1 MIYNNVDIYGC
12 KFFMINK
19 SGKLEFTIGEFKG
32 KTPDDFNTIHEIQ
45 RAVTYCFWILN
56 KQENKLVSK
65 YVASA
70 FIKDLTPKLLKL
82 ESEIRNL
89 LIKRQ
94 KELEEETEE
103 STKKVGTVYGKPD

>member
-1 MIYNNVDIYGC
+1 MTYNDVNIYEC
-12 KFFMINK
+12 KFFILNK
-19 SGKLEFTIGEFKG
+19 KGKLEFTIGEFRG

-45 RAVTYCFWILN
+45 RAVTYCFWIMN

-70 FIKDLTPKLLKL
+70 FIKELTPKLLKL

-89 LIKRQ
+89 LIKKQ

-103 STKKVGTVYGKPD
+103 STKDVGTVYGKDI

>member
-1 MIYNNVDIYGC
+1 MIYNNVDIYEC
-12 KFFMINK
+12 KFFILNK

-45 RAVTYCFWILN
+45 RAVTYCFWIMN

-70 FIKDLTPKLLKL
+70 FIKDLTPKLLAL
-82 ESEIRNL
+82 EKKIRDL
-89 LIKRQ
+89 LIKNQ
-94 KELEEETEE
+94 KELEQETEE
-103 STKKVGTVYGKPD
+103 STKDVGTVYGQPD